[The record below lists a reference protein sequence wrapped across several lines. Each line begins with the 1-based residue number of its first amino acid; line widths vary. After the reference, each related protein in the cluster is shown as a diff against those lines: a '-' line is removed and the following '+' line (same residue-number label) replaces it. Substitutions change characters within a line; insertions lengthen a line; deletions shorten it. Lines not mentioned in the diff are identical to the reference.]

1 MTWTPARRERSHA
14 DRARRTIHLYDAR
27 LMNGPEAGTSER
39 LLGGA
44 IRRMCYHDGMSD
56 GMLHRTQVQ
65 LTRAQ
70 VTTLK
75 TLAARR
81 GVSMAAVIR
90 DVVDDLAERQAVS
103 GQERRRQRAL
113 EAVGRFQ
120 SGRRDVSRRHD
131 AHLAEAYGR

>member
-1 MTWTPARRERSHA
+1 
-14 DRARRTIHLYDAR
+14 
-27 LMNGPEAGTSER
+27 
-39 LLGGA
+39 
-44 IRRMCYHDGMSD
+44 
-56 GMLHRTQVQ
+56 MLHRTQVQ